1 MIGWATAHGMV
12 SVRGSRRSPTVA
24 RRADIGHHS
33 RARTGEDRLHGSCLG
48 SGGRSRLRHWPLVT
62 LALAALVCGLAPSPA
77 AAAPD
82 DAGVPRAIHRFALDA
97 QRNVYR
103 SGDTAYVVES
113 SASARDRAPDVTLT
127 GIADAFTDCSGW
139 VSHLLSSVSPLH
151 QSVMARHRLSRK
163 FNHGR
168 LDEAS
173 YAWPRAA
180 VVWDFLRS
188 QPAEAGTVKGGFRR
202 ITDFRRL
209 APGDIVAWCLGG
221 WCDPQDLDA
230 PPVGDTG
237 HTFVVIEPPVPIS
250 PEANDYLGLDE
261 DGEPT
266 LDTVPGRRVAAV
278 IALAVVDSSSV
289 RHFADDRDFSAVP
302 ANAPRGA
309 VPGGLGRGRLW
320 IAIDAAGAPVQFRFS
335 RSDPYFPNPAE
346 PQKVRIAAGRATGTI
361 ALGGDLTVARYRNA
375 TSRLAGR
382 TYGAPPV
389 RLLGRGTVRIDARS
403 SVHLAGRSRFRGT
416 TVVPRGARLV
426 VTRDAALGAAA
437 NTVRLEGRLELA
449 DGFGGSTR
457 RVLRAE
463 AGAVLKTPGTAT
475 WRGPLRG
482 RRLAVV
488 AGRKLRLERLGI
500 TVRGRETV
508 RLP

>member
-1 MIGWATAHGMV
+1 MMDGEATEGR
-12 SVRGSRRSPTVA
+12 VRKMDCGPFRRARLSRR
-24 RRADIGHHS
+24 
-33 RARTGEDRLHGSCLG
+33 
-48 SGGRSRLRHWPLVT
+48 
-62 LALAALVCGLAPSPA
+62 LAAAVAVIVCALGMPAAPA
-77 AAAPD
+77 AAD
-82 DAGVPRAIHRFALDA
+82 DAGVPQAIHRFALDA
-97 QRNVYR
+97 QRLVHR

-113 SASARDRAPDVTLT
+113 SASARHRAPDVTLT
-127 GIADAFTDCSGW
+127 RAADAFTDCSGW
-139 VSHLLSSVSPLH
+139 VSYVLSSVSPLH
-151 QSVMARHRLSRK
+151 QSVLARHRLARK

-168 LDEAS
+168 LDESS

-188 QPAEAGTVKGGFRR
+188 QPAAAGAVKGGFRR

-221 WCDPQDLDA
+221 WCDPQDLEA

-250 PEANDYLGLDE
+250 PEADDYLGLDE
-261 DGEPT
+261 DGAPT

-278 IALAVVDSSSV
+278 IALGVVDSSSV
-289 RHFADDRDFSAVP
+289 RHFADDRDFSVVP

-320 IAIDAAGAPVQFRFS
+320 IAVDAAGAPVQFRFA
-335 RSDPYFPNPAE
+335 RSDPYFPNPADR
-346 PQKVRIAAGRATGTI
+346 QAVRIAAGRATGTI
-361 ALGGDLTVARYRNA
+361 TLGGDLTVARYGNA
-375 TSRLAGR
+375 TSRLAG
-382 TYGAPPV
+382 TAYGAPPV

-403 SVHLAGRSRFRGT
+403 SVPLAGRSRFTGT
-416 TVVPRGARLV
+416 FVVPRGARLV
-426 VTRDAALGAAA
+426 VTRDAAFGAAA

-449 DGFGGSTR
+449 DGFAGSGR
-457 RVLRAE
+457 RLLKVE
-463 AGAVLKTPGTAT
+463 AGAILKTPGTAT

-482 RRLAVV
+482 RRLAVL